1 MPRLSCCAQ
10 GGHGVN
16 GTIKGRG
23 QRCTHCWR
31 VLYPRARPNW
41 AVAHAHFALTHG
53 ACVVY
58 PGEAEECARARV
70 GGPKL
75 AGEAGEGNARGA
87 GTFSR
92 LSPRGSTAWVAGLA
106 GPLPRH
112 AQAGPRPNERTS
124 KRPQQTDGF
133 PLGILGRDRRV
144 AEIAIEDIV
153 PRLRGAR
160 IQISLFIA

>member
-41 AVAHAHFALTHG
+41 GVAHAHFALTHG

-58 PGEAEECARARV
+58 PGEAEEGARARV

-87 GTFSR
+87 GTLSR

-124 KRPQQTDGF
+124 SASTTDGRF
-133 PLGILGRDRRV
+133 PVGNPWEGSRK
-144 AEIAIEDIV
+144 IAIADYKDETTST
-153 PRLRGAR
+153 G
-160 IQISLFIA
+160 